1 MCRVTRDS
9 FHARLDHNDGDDDD
23 DDDVGNDVMMMMMEK
38 NTRGSCQV
46 KRGTIPG
53 SCCNPQK

>member
-23 DDDVGNDVMMMMMEK
+23 DDDVGNDGDDDDDGEEYKGLV
-38 NTRGSCQV
+38 
-46 KRGTIPG
+46 PG
-53 SCCNPQK
+53 